1 MKLGY
6 FVGNQYL
13 ASESAAARIQ
23 ENLVQVA
30 TARDAGFDLICA
42 GQHYL
47 SDPYQMPATFPLLAR
62 LASEAGDMHLAATVI
77 LVPLHNPVDLA
88 ESVATMDAATG
99 GRFIFGIGLG
109 YREEEYTAFGIKREE
124 RVPRMLESLEI
135 MRGLWTQDRM
145 EYEGRFYRVPSVTPS
160 FPPTQKPHPP
170 IWMAANHDKAV
181 MRAAEL
187 GYPWL
192 VNPHATVTMVDQ
204 QLARYREVASSTSGP
219 DGTQVPMMR
228 EAYVA
233 ATREQAMAE
242 AEPYLGPKYRAY
254 AQWGQDKALPGNESF
269 HVPFEDLARDRFII
283 GTPDD
288 IVSELR
294 HYEENLGV
302 SHMILRMQ
310 WPGMEHGR
318 GLKQLETMGRDVIPR
333 LKSS

>member
-13 ASESAAARIQ
+13 AAESAADRVR
-23 ENLVQVA
+23 ESLEQVRM
-30 TARDAGFDLICA
+30 ARDAGFDLICA

-62 LASEAGDMHLAATVI
+62 LASEAGDMQLAATVI

-88 ESVATMDAATG
+88 ESVATMDALSG

-109 YREEEYTAFGIKREE
+109 YREEEYTAFGVKRQE

-135 MRGLWTQDRM
+135 MKGLWTQDRM
-145 EYEGRFYRVPSVTPS
+145 EFEGKFYRVPPVTPS
-160 FPPTQKPHPP
+160 FPPTQKPYPP

-192 VNPHATVTMVDQ
+192 VNPHATVTMVAH
-204 QLARYREVASSTSGP
+204 QLGQYREAASQSSGT
-219 DGTQVPMMR
+219 GCTQVPMMR

-233 ATREQAMAE
+233 DSRAQAMAE
-242 AEPYLGPKYRAY
+242 ARPYLEPKYRAY

-269 HVPFEDLARDRFII
+269 HVPFEELACDRFII

-288 IVSELR
+288 LVSEFR

-310 WPGMEHGR
+310 WPGMEHAR
-318 GLKQLETMGRDVIPR
+318 VLKSLEIMGRDVVPR
-333 LKSS
+333 LKTA